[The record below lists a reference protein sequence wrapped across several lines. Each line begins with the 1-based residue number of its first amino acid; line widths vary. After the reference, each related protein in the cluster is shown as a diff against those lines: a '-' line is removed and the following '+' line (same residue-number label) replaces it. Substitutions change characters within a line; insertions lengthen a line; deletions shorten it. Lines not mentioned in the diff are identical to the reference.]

1 MIALKKLF
9 VFGLTV
15 CLSLSVMAEDGIF
28 ILSKTKTLESGGV
41 ATSEIYLTAN
51 KMLVKNSGSDN
62 SSIIFDGKTEIF
74 TFIDNKKKEY
84 YQFDKPTLLQLKEQI
99 KMMAKMMQQFA
110 ANMPAE
116 QKAKFDQILNPRTGD
131 LMTYKENGKNDK
143 IGSWKTVGYDGLNDG
158 NKALQMNIASY
169 STLGVSENQFGIM
182 KQMMNYF
189 KENLQ
194 EVVAL
199 LPTGG
204 SFSQLNFDESSPIL
218 KDGIPVKTI
227 AYKDGKAANENV
239 VETLTKKDIAA
250 DQFKI
255 PAGYKQQQINM
266 QSMGR

>member
-1 MIALKKLF
+1 MIALKRLTL
-9 VFGLTV
+9 VGLLI
-15 CLSLSVMAEDGIF
+15 CLSLSVWAEDGVF
-28 ILSKTKTLESGGV
+28 ILSKTKTLENGSV
-41 ATSEIYLTAN
+41 AVSEIYLTAN

-62 SSIIFDGKTEIF
+62 SSIIFDGSTEVF

-116 QKAKFDQILNPRTGD
+116 QKSKFDQILNPSSGD
-131 LMTYKENGKNDK
+131 MMTYKTNGKNDK
-143 IGSWKTVGYDGLNDG
+143 IGSWKTVGYDGMNDG
-158 NKALQMNIASY
+158 NKVLQMNIAAY
-169 STLGVSENQFGIM
+169 NTLGVNESQFAIM

-189 KENLQ
+189 KDNLQ

-204 SFSQLNFDESSPIL
+204 SFSQLNFDENSPIL

-227 AYKDGKAANENV
+227 AYKEGEAVNENI
-239 VETLTKKDIAA
+239 VESLAKKSISA
-250 DQFKI
+250 DQFNI

>member
-1 MIALKKLF
+1 MIALKKVSLI
-9 VFGLTV
+9 GLLL

-28 ILSKTKTLESGGV
+28 ILSKTKTIESGGM

-51 KMLVKNSGSDN
+51 KMLVKNSGTDN
-62 SSIIFDGKTEIF
+62 SSIIFDGSTEVF

-84 YQFDKPTLLQLKEQI
+84 YQFDKPTLMQLKEQI
-99 KMMAKMMQQFA
+99 RMMAKMLQQFS

-116 QKAKFDQILNPRTGD
+116 QKAKFDQILNPRKGD
-131 LMTYKENGKNDK
+131 MMIYKTNGKNDK
-143 IGSWKTVGYDGLNDG
+143 IGSWRTTGYDGLDDG
-158 NKALQMNIASY
+158 TKMLQMNIASY
-169 STLGVSENQFGIM
+169 NTLGVKETEFAVM
-182 KQMMNYF
+182 KQMMTYF

-204 SFSQLNFDESSPIL
+204 SFSQLNFDDNSPIL

-227 AYKDGKAANENV
+227 AYKEGVAANENTI
-239 VETLTKKDIAA
+239 ESLSKKSISA

>member
-1 MIALKKLF
+1 MITLKKLSL
-9 VFGLTV
+9 FGLLL
-15 CLSLSVMAEDGIF
+15 CLSLSVWAEDGIF
-28 ILSKTKTLESGGV
+28 ILSKTKTLDNGSV

-51 KMLVKNSGSDN
+51 KMLVKNSGADN
-62 SSIIFDGKTEIF
+62 SSIIFDSKTEIF

-110 ANMPAE
+110 SNMPAE
-116 QKAKFDQILNPRTGD
+116 QKAKFDQILNPSSGD
-131 LMTYKENGKNDK
+131 MMTYKTNGKNDK
-143 IGSWKTVGYDGLNDG
+143 IGSWKTTGYDGLKDG
-158 NKALQMNIASY
+158 DKMLQMNIASY
-169 STLGVSENQFGIM
+169 TTLGVSESEFAVM
-182 KQMMNYF
+182 KEMMNYF
-189 KENLQ
+189 KQNLQ

-204 SFSQLNFDESSPIL
+204 SFSQLNFDENSPIL

-227 AYKDGKAANENV
+227 AYKEGKAANENI
-239 VETLTKKDIAA
+239 VESLSKKSISA
-250 DQFKI
+250 DQFKV

>member
-1 MIALKKLF
+1 MIAIKRLF
-9 VFGLTV
+9 VIGLMV
-15 CLSLSVMAEDGIF
+15 CMSVSANAEDGIF
-28 ILSKTKTLESGGV
+28 ILSKTKTLENGKV
-41 ATSEIYLTAN
+41 ATSEIFLTAD
-51 KMLVKNSGSDN
+51 KMLVKNSGADN
-62 SSIIFDGKTEIF
+62 SSIIFDGKTEVF
-74 TFIDNKKKEY
+74 TFIDNKRKEY

-110 ANMPAE
+110 SNMPAE
-116 QKAKFDQILNPRTGD
+116 QKAKFDQILNPNSGD
-131 LMTYKENGKNDK
+131 LMTYKVNGMNNKV
-143 IGSWKTVGYDGLNDG
+143 GSWKTVGYDGLNEG
-158 NKALQMNIASY
+158 NKLLQLNIASY
-169 STLGVSENQFGIM
+169 NTLGVSESEFGVM

-204 SFSQLNFDESSPIL
+204 SFSQLNFDENSPIL

-227 AYKDGKAANENV
+227 AYKDGKATNENV
-239 VETLTKKDIAA
+239 VESLNKKDISA
-250 DQFKI
+250 DQFKV

>member
-1 MIALKKLF
+1 MIVLKKLSL
-9 VFGLTV
+9 FGLLI
-15 CLSLSVMAEDGIF
+15 CLSLTVWAEDGIF
-28 ILSKTKTLESGGV
+28 ILSKTKTLKSGSV
-41 ATSEIYLTAN
+41 ATSEIYLTAD

-62 SSIIFDGKTEIF
+62 STIIFDGSSEVF

-84 YQFDKPTLLQLKEQI
+84 YQFDKATLLQLKEQI
-99 KMMAKMMQQFA
+99 KMMAKMMKQFA
-110 ANMPAE
+110 ANMPEE
-116 QKAKFDQILNPRTGD
+116 QKAKFDQILNPSNGD
-131 LMTYKENGKNDK
+131 LMTYNANGKNVK
-143 IGSWKTVGYDGLNDG
+143 IGSWNTVGYDGLNDG
-158 NKALQMNIASY
+158 SKVLQMNIASY
-169 STLGVSENQFGIM
+169 GTLGVSESEFGVM

-204 SFSQLNFDESSPIL
+204 SFSQLNFDEKSPIL

-227 AYKDGKAANENV
+227 AYKEGEAVNENT
-239 VETLTKKDIAA
+239 VETLAKKSISS
-250 DQFKI
+250 DQFKV